1 MFQYQTKGMHQT
13 SATNISKPFTQLSS
27 ATVMTLAVV
36 QSPLKHKSGIM
47 TEGYEK
53 GTSQKL

>member
-1 MFQYQTKGMHQT
+1 MFRYQMKGMHPT
-13 SATNISKPFTQLSS
+13 SATNISKAFTQLSS

-36 QSPLKHKSGIM
+36 QSPLKHTSGIM

-53 GTSQKL
+53 GTSREL